1 MSIQSTRGAYI
12 VIDGIDGGGKTS
24 IFEKLNQA
32 LEKQPFDLG
41 YDRVRLDGLVR
52 KYSIF
57 TREPGGTRLAERMRE
72 MILKEPMSAFS
83 ELCMFFAQRD
93 DVRKQVI
100 EPALHAG
107 VNVISD
113 RSDSASFAYQLR
125 GRQLVHL
132 EDLYWQ
138 TRPMMAPLP
147 DFYLFLDLD
156 PKVAYERMTKDSRV
170 LDNFESQQI
179 DFFERVR
186 NGYKE
191 FAQKV
196 EAPCHFVN
204 AEQSKEA
211 VAAEVLQI
219 VQEYLGIKSKIV
231 DNVVP
236 LARQA

>member
-1 MSIQSTRGAYI
+1 METQATRGAYI
-12 VIDGIDGGGKTS
+12 VVDGIDGGGKTS
-24 IFEKLNQA
+24 VFEKLNQE
-32 LEKQPFDLG
+32 LETPFQTG
-41 YDRVRLDGLVR
+41 YERIRLDGLVG

-57 TREPGGTRLAERMRE
+57 TREPGGTPLAERMRE
-72 MILKEPMSAFS
+72 MILKDVMSAFS

-113 RSDSASFAYQLR
+113 RSDSATFAYQLR
-125 GRQLVHL
+125 GRQLTHL

-138 TRPMMAPLP
+138 TRPLMLPLP
-147 DFYLFLDLD
+147 NFYIFLDLD
-156 PKVAYERMTKDSRV
+156 PKVAYERMSKDSRV
-170 LDNFESQQI
+170 PDNFESQQL

-196 EAPCHFVN
+196 EVPCRFVD

-211 VAAEVLQI
+211 VAAEVLRI
-219 VQEYLGIKSKIV
+219 VQEHLGIKPKV
-231 DNVVP
+231 ADNIVP